1 MTLIINSA
9 FSSSIVPEVWR
20 TTLITPVFK
29 NPTIQKDSNQF
40 PSPVSSATSAKSW
53 LSGRETGR
61 PCGLD
66 FSKAC
71 FTGCPIM
78 GSPVEQTHWSRASWE
93 INKLSVSCWWYDYE
107 VELCPMGLRGVL
119 RQCSWPR
126 IVCPIHQ
133 WPATTAYL
141 QTEIVWRWPH
151 LSVPHLHSWRSSN
164 TPKWSK
170 QFLYG

>member
-1 MTLIINSA
+1 MFRLECSRTKCHFYAAVRFAGADVVLVSQ
-9 FSSSIVPEVWR
+9 WR
-20 TTLITPVFK
+20 IML
-29 NPTIQKDSNQF
+29 QH
-40 PSPVSSATSAKSW
+40 
-53 LSGRETGR
+53 
-61 PCGLD
+61 D

-71 FTGCPIM
+71 FTRYPIM

-93 INKLSVSCWWYDYE
+93 INKLSVSCWWYE
-107 VELCPMGLRGVL
+107 VELCPMGLRGAL

-141 QTEIVWRWPH
+141 QTEIVWRWHH